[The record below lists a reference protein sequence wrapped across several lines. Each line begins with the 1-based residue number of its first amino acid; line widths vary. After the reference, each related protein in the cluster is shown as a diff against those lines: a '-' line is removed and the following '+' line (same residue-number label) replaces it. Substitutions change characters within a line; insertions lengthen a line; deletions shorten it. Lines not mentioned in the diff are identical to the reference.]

1 MHLSITHKEKKQ
13 LFISLFHLLK
23 SCCSITTI
31 FFHKEKLY
39 IQGMDPSHVCLF
51 DISIFS
57 DWFDSYKVEEHDNSQ
72 ISINTSFL
80 YTILSM
86 TQEQQTIH
94 LHYTGDTD
102 IVKIDVMIDE
112 NSKGEFNKFF
122 TLPLTE
128 VETVLLEIPTVE
140 YDAEFSIPSKKMND
154 LISQLSNFG
163 AIINLQCSEEE
174 VKIGA
179 KDIGGEMMVH
189 ISMDDLTE
197 YSISEGE
204 ELRLS
209 YSLHY
214 IHKMCVTTKL
224 CQVINFSI
232 SRDYPLKI
240 HYDIGNN
247 SSVAFY
253 IAPKIEDA

>member
-13 LFISLFHLLK
+13 LFISLFQLLK

-31 FFHKEKLY
+31 FFHKEEMY
-39 IQGMDPSHVCLF
+39 IQGLDPSHVCLF
-51 DISIFS
+51 DISIFN
-57 DWFDSYKVEEHDNSQ
+57 DWFDTYKVEETDNSQ
-72 ISINTSFL
+72 ISINTSFF

-86 TQEQQTIH
+86 THDQQTIH

-102 IVKIDVMIDE
+102 IVKIELMSEE
-112 NSKGEFNKFF
+112 NIKGEFNKFF
-122 TLPLTE
+122 TLPLAE
-128 VETVLLEIPTVE
+128 VETVLLDIPTVE
-140 YDAEFSIPSKKMND
+140 YDAEFTMSSKKMND

-163 AIINLQCSEEE
+163 NIINLQCSEEE
-174 VKIGA
+174 VKVGA
-179 KDIGGEMMVH
+179 KDISGEMMVH

-204 ELRLS
+204 ELNLS

-224 CQVINFSI
+224 SQAINFSI

-240 HYDIGNN
+240 YYDIGNN
-247 SSVAFY
+247 SSVSFY